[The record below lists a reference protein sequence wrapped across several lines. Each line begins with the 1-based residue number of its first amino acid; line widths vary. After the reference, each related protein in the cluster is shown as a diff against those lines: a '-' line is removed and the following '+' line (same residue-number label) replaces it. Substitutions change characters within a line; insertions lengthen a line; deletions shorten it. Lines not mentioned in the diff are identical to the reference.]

1 MWVSPEER
9 IDNDE
14 SGRFPGRQY
23 PFQAAAGALEVDTES
38 FPSHSDTE
46 CALKTQ
52 APGALGAHLQNGKT
66 K

>member
-1 MWVSPEER
+1 M
-9 IDNDE
+9 
-14 SGRFPGRQY
+14 
-23 PFQAAAGALEVDTES
+23 DTES